1 MHTLAN
7 TSTKPIEFIIEFEFQ
22 VKIPCKP
29 NDTLSDAQMTQF
41 LQTLCQTCGSCM
53 NLITLDPGPEQC
65 DNCAEEERKELQRE
79 REEEEAKKRREH
91 LKRTIKMESDSDSSY
106 SDLRPLKFSMRNV
119 KEEFEYFEGTADTV
133 NASVSDI
140 ESNASNEDQEG
151 NVSSTT
157 VVAVTTNT
165 TTTTTGSASFSLSGG
180 NGAHSSNSSRQR
192 PSTRP
197 PNEWTVEDVIS
208 FISENDPALAVHAE
222 LFRKH
227 VSLT

>member
-1 MHTLAN
+1 
-7 TSTKPIEFIIEFEFQ
+7 
-22 VKIPCKP
+22 
-29 NDTLSDAQMTQF
+29 
-41 LQTLCQTCGSCM
+41 M

-65 DNCAEEERKELQRE
+65 DKCAEEERKKLQCE
-79 REEEEAKKRREH
+79 REEEDAKKRRERIH
-91 LKRTIKMESDSDSSY
+91 NNLKQTIKMESDSDSSY

-133 NASVSDI
+133 NTSVSDI
-140 ESNASNEDQEG
+140 ESNVSNEDQEG

-165 TTTTTGSASFSLSGG
+165 TTTTTGSASFSLSSG
-180 NGAHSSNSSRQR
+180 NDAHSSNDSRKK

-208 FISENDPALAVHAE
+208 FISETDPALAVHAE

-227 VSLT
+227 VSFVI